1 MNMSYGHYKDQ
12 KAAEREQRE
21 LELLE
26 AARKARELNEGKSDE
41 K

>member
-1 MNMSYGHYKDQ
+1 MSYGHYEEQ

-26 AARKARELNEGKSDE
+26 AARKVRELNEGKSE
-41 K
+41 

>member
-1 MNMSYGHYKDQ
+1 MHYGYYEDQ

-26 AARKARELNEGKSDE
+26 ADRKVRELNEGKSE
-41 K
+41 